1 MLSQS
6 ALSTRVARQPVAGQ
20 LAPSEPV
27 SSDLPAMTE
36 SVATVEQRYDRVG
49 LWVAIVVTFGWY
61 LAGVAPVV
69 VDVWLRYGLNASGAV
84 TWLLFAVRSR
94 PGAGTQVHLE
104 WARA

>member
-6 ALSTRVARQPVAGQ
+6 ALSARVARQPVAGQ
-20 LAPSEPV
+20 PVPSEPV

-36 SVATVEQRYDRVG
+36 SVATVEQRYDRAG

-69 VDVWLRYGLNASGAV
+69 VYSWLRREGRMSAPNCGWC
-84 TWLLFAVRSR
+84 T
-94 PGAGTQVHLE
+94 T
-104 WARA
+104 AR

>member
-20 LAPSEPV
+20 LVPSEPV

-61 LAGVAPVV
+61 LTGVAPEA
-69 VDVWLRYGLNASGAV
+69 LSPYRSQLSATTGATPARYHPNV
-84 TWLLFAVRSR
+84 TTITTHRPARS
-94 PGAGTQVHLE
+94 
-104 WARA
+104 